1 MKNIVLILCS
11 ILTLSVSAQKS
22 ITITGEFKEDFIT
35 KEPSKQ
41 LRKTLF
47 VLEKGDI
54 YFPEGMLFDRMYFLK
69 LSTKDAK
76 KLGAKVILIY
86 PFFDREITFI
96 YNTPITLEL
105 LPIPNLPDCYYSK
118 KASCDQKSST
128 YPQNLPLSTMNKI
141 KQVEVFSVENF
152 ERNDYDFRDLPEW
165 IEALDN
171 DKKVP
176 ITRTRRLYLTDDTE
190 RTEEEL
196 DMIALSDLAKMK
208 MKSVKYFFGDIVPLA
223 ENPTK
228 KDWQQWWKKLML
240 IKLPYEH
247 PKSAKK

>member
-1 MKNIVLILCS
+1 
-11 ILTLSVSAQKS
+11 
-22 ITITGEFKEDFIT
+22 
-35 KEPSKQ
+35 
-41 LRKTLF
+41 
-47 VLEKGDI
+47 
-54 YFPEGMLFDRMYFLK
+54 MLFDWMYFLK
-69 LSTKDAK
+69 LSDKDAK
-76 KLGAKVILIY
+76 KIRRKSYFDLPL
-86 PFFDREITFI
+86 FDREITSI

-105 LPIPNLPDCYYSK
+105 IPIPNLSNCYYSK
-118 KASCDQKSST
+118 KASCAQKSST

-171 DKKVP
+171 DRKVP
-176 ITRTRRLYLTDDTE
+176 ITRTLRLYLTDDTE
-190 RTEEEL
+190 ETKEEL

>member
-1 MKNIVLILCS
+1 
-11 ILTLSVSAQKS
+11 
-22 ITITGEFKEDFIT
+22 
-35 KEPSKQ
+35 
-41 LRKTLF
+41 
-47 VLEKGDI
+47 
-54 YFPEGMLFDRMYFLK
+54 
-69 LSTKDAK
+69 
-76 KLGAKVILIY
+76 
-86 PFFDREITFI
+86 
-96 YNTPITLEL
+96 
-105 LPIPNLPDCYYSK
+105 
-118 KASCDQKSST
+118 
-128 YPQNLPLSTMNKI
+128 MNKI

-208 MKSVKYFFGDIVPLA
+208 MKNVKYFFGDIVPLA

-228 KDWQQWWKKLML
+228 R
-240 IKLPYEH
+240 IGN
-247 PKSAKK
+247 SGGRN

>member
-1 MKNIVLILCS
+1 MKNIVLMLCS

-22 ITITGEFKEDFIT
+22 ITVTGEFKEDFIT
-35 KEPSKQ
+35 KETSKQ

-54 YFPEGMLFDRMYFLK
+54 YFPESIGFDWMYFLK
-69 LSTKDAK
+69 LSDKDAK
-76 KLGAKVILIY
+76 KLGTKVILIY
-86 PFFDREITFI
+86 PFFDRKITFI

-118 KASCDQKSST
+118 KASYAQKSST

-141 KQVEVFSVENF
+141 KQGEVFSVEEF
-152 ERNDYDFRDLPEW
+152 ERNNCDFRDLPEW

-176 ITRTRRLYLTDDTE
+176 ITHTRRLYLTDDTE

-223 ENPTK
+223 ENPSK

>member
-1 MKNIVLILCS
+1 
-11 ILTLSVSAQKS
+11 
-22 ITITGEFKEDFIT
+22 
-35 KEPSKQ
+35 
-41 LRKTLF
+41 
-47 VLEKGDI
+47 
-54 YFPEGMLFDRMYFLK
+54 MYFLK
-69 LSTKDAK
+69 LSDKDAK

-141 KQVEVFSVENF
+141 KQVEAFSVENF

-208 MKSVKYFFGDIVPLA
+208 MKNVKYFFGDIVPLA